1 MPETNSSTVFTLD
14 PSRKPVNKE
23 ILLSGSGTD
32 PFTVLTKPSSDLA
45 SGTSKPDTVA
55 NCHILSFWPIG
66 AFKGSIS
73 IVPSAAIE
81 IFL

>member
-32 PFTVLTKPSSDLA
+32 PLTVLTKPSSDLV
-45 SGTSKPDTVA
+45 SGTSDPDTVA
-55 NCHILSFWPIG
+55 NCPILIFWPIG
-66 AFKGSIS
+66 AFNG
-73 IVPSAAIE
+73 
-81 IFL
+81 